1 MVSLFTLEKPKKLGQ
16 REGSVS
22 VSNLIRWAG
31 LAAMAAGTLVV
42 LVNLINLFILGFSPE
57 TATSFNLLV
66 RSVIAPVGEALL
78 LLGLVGLYLR
88 QPEATG
94 ILGLIGSLCAFFG
107 TVLAQSDN
115 VWAGWLANLGFALF
129 GVSIL
134 RTRAYSRLA
143 AILLIISAA
152 ITGMVSPLL
161 SGRPLIMLVYIGSA
175 IANLILN
182 IAIAWLGFNLFTRR
196 GDVAYQPSRER

>member
-1 MVSLFTLEKPKKLGQ
+1 MSLFTLEKPKKLGQ

-31 LAAMAAGTLVV
+31 LAAMAAGALYV
-42 LVNLINLFILGFSPE
+42 LINLTNLFILGFSPE

>member
-1 MVSLFTLEKPKKLGQ
+1 MSLFTLEKPKKLGQ

-22 VSNLIRWAG
+22 VSNLIRWG
-31 LAAMAAGTLVV
+31 GSAAMAAGTLFA
-42 LVNLINLFILGFSPE
+42 LINLINLFILGFSPE
-57 TATSFNLLV
+57 AATSFNLLV
-66 RSVIAPVGEALL
+66 RPVIAPIGEALL

-88 QPEATG
+88 EPEATG
-94 ILGLIGSLCAFFG
+94 ILGLIGSMCAFFG

-143 AILLIISAA
+143 AILLIVSAA

-161 SGRPLIMLVYIGSA
+161 GGRPLSMLVYIGSA
-175 IANLILN
+175 GANLVFN

-196 GDVAYQPSRER
+196 GEAAYQPSRER

>member
-1 MVSLFTLEKPKKLGQ
+1 
-16 REGSVS
+16 
-22 VSNLIRWAG
+22 
-31 LAAMAAGTLVV
+31 MAAGALFV
-42 LVNLINLFILGFSPE
+42 LINLTNLFILGFSPE
-57 TATSFNLLV
+57 AATSFNLLV
-66 RSVIAPVGEALL
+66 RSAVAPVGEALL

-182 IAIAWLGFNLFTRR
+182 VAIAWLGFNLFTRR

>member
-1 MVSLFTLEKPKKLGQ
+1 MSLFTLEKPKKLGQ

-31 LAAMAAGTLVV
+31 LAAMAAGALFV
-42 LVNLINLFILGFSPE
+42 LTDLTNLFILGFFSPE

-66 RSVIAPVGEALL
+66 RSVIAPLGEALL

-143 AILLIISAA
+143 AILLIISAV

>member
-1 MVSLFTLEKPKKLGQ
+1 
-16 REGSVS
+16 
-22 VSNLIRWAG
+22 
-31 LAAMAAGTLVV
+31 MAAGALFVI
-42 LVNLINLFILGFSPE
+42 INLNNVFILGFSPE
-57 TATSFNLLV
+57 AATSFNLLV
-66 RSVIAPVGEALL
+66 RPVIAPVGEALL

-94 ILGLIGSLCAFFG
+94 ILGLIGTLCAFFG

-115 VWAGWLANLGFALF
+115 AWAGWLANLGFALF

-134 RTRAYSRLA
+134 RTRAYSRPA

-161 SGRPLIMLVYIGSA
+161 GGRALSILVYIGSTG
-175 IANLILN
+175 ANLIFN

-196 GDVAYQPSRER
+196 DNGAHQPSQER

>member
-1 MVSLFTLEKPKKLGQ
+1 MSLFILENLKKLGQ

-22 VSNLIRWAG
+22 VSNLIRGGG
-31 LAAMAAGTLVV
+31 LAALTGGALFV
-42 LVNLINLFILGFSPE
+42 LINLINLFILGFIPE
-57 TATSFNLLV
+57 AATSFNLLV
-66 RSVIAPVGEALL
+66 RSVIAPLSEALL

-94 ILGLIGSLCAFFG
+94 ILGLIGSLCAFVG

-134 RTRAYSRLA
+134 RTRAYSRPA

-152 ITGMVSPLL
+152 ISGMVSPLL
-161 SGRPLIMLVYIGSA
+161 SGRPLSMLVYIGSA
-175 IANLILN
+175 GANLIFN

-196 GDVAYQPSRER
+196 GEATYQPSRER

>member
-1 MVSLFTLEKPKKLGQ
+1 VSLFALEKLNKFGL

-42 LVNLINLFILGFSPE
+42 LVNLINLFIVGFGPE
-57 TATSFNLLV
+57 AATSFNLLV
-66 RSVIAPVGEALL
+66 RPVIAPVGEALL

-134 RTRAYSRLA
+134 RTRAYSRVA

-152 ITGMVSPLL
+152 ITGMISPLL
-161 SGRPLIMLVYIGSA
+161 GGRALSMLVYIGSA
-175 IANLILN
+175 IANLIFN

-196 GDVAYQPSRER
+196 GEVSSRER